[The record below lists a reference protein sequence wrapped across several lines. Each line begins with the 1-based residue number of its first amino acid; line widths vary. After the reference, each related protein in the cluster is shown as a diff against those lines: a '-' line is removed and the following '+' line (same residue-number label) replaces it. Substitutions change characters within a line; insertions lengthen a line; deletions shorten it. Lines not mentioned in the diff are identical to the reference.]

1 MTNKQANATRPST
14 DDLTAQIQQQMT
26 LKSALSDFALDA
38 EGDLATALES
48 FSAQHSS
55 RWAKP
60 SLSGLSRSELA
71 VDMFITREAIA
82 DGEVAG
88 ISAIDRFI
96 QEETL
101 SSEQQSW
108 LQQWP
113 RSFNGLFEIQSVDL
127 DSEPNCYEM
136 MNWLTQKR
144 YSVRANSALVAEVS
158 ARLEVGEIVLARLL
172 PVAAGEWT
180 FSGPMT
186 LLGKLGK
193 PKLAVAIGNFRQWF
207 PQQLYGDAADL
218 QEAAWASVKRQ
229 YDDFLAFFGSEKV
242 TLSGY
247 ELTKKLQAYQDM
259 ATEKGLTE
267 AGIDSDKSLKELVKE
282 SGASEEDID
291 EALSAVGE
299 ESKAAKKLLESG
311 QSLKMVTPKIKL
323 PDELRR
329 AEAVTVLVHPRWGE
343 TFLTDYAR
351 LETLLEKPS
360 LSEEETTLI
369 DRLVLKYL
377 KDDKVILP
385 VWQRLASEHG
395 AAVEAALRRVMA
407 QPEFDIE
414 RDLLGAIAKHGKSL
428 APQMPESAS
437 VPEHLDALFKS
448 VLKSL
453 GKNADGQSSGKKK
466 AKKKKKSGFGG

>member
-1 MTNKQANATRPST
+1 MITNQQAEATRSST
-14 DDLTAQIQQQMT
+14 DDLTATIQQQMT

-38 EGDLATALES
+38 EGDLAIALES

-71 VDMFITREAIA
+71 VDMFITHGSIA
-82 DGEVAG
+82 DV
-88 ISAIDRFI
+88 SAIDRFA
-96 QEETL
+96 EEESL
-101 SSEQQSW
+101 SSKQQSW
-108 LQQWP
+108 LQSWQN
-113 RSFNGLFEIQSVDL
+113 SFNGLFEIKSVDL
-127 DSEPNCYEM
+127 DSQPNRYEM
-136 MNWLTQKR
+136 MNWLTEKV

-207 PQQLYGDAADL
+207 PQQLYGDAPEL
-218 QEAAWASVKRQ
+218 QMAAWDSVKQQ
-229 YDDFLAFFGSEKV
+229 YDDFLAFFEAEKV

-259 ATEKGLTE
+259 ATEKSLTE
-267 AGIDSDKSLKELVKE
+267 AGIDSDKSLKDLVKE

-299 ESKAAKKLLESG
+299 ESKAAKMLLESN

-351 LETLLEKPS
+351 LETLLEKS
-360 LSEEETTLI
+360 SADEEEAALI
-369 DRLVLKYL
+369 DRLILKYL

-395 AAVEAALRRVMA
+395 AAVETALRRVLDR
-407 QPEFDIE
+407 PDFDIE
-414 RDLLGAIAKHGKSL
+414 QDLLGAIAKYGKSL
-428 APQMPESAS
+428 SPQMPESAS
-437 VPEHLDALFKS
+437 VPEHLDQLFKS

-453 GKNADGQSSGKKK
+453 GKKADGQSSGKKK
-466 AKKKKKSGFGG
+466 AKKKKSGFGG